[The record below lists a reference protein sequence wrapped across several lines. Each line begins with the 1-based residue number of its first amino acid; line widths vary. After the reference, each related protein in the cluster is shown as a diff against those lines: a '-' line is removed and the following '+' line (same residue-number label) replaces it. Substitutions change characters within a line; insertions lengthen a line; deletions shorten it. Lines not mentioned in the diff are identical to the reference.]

1 MKQALISRIALAMA
15 LICITSPASAQSVT
29 AKVVNIE
36 PSYMPDMVLFKL
48 DAAFGACA
56 AGSWVYYYGTAYYP
70 NPVTDA
76 KKNVQAVYVGL
87 LATMLAGKKVEVSG
101 SATCIA
107 LNVHPTNQ

>member
-1 MKQALISRIALAMA
+1 MNQTTFARIILAA
-15 LICITSPASAQSVT
+15 SLSIITGLASAQSVI

-56 AGSWVYYYGTAYYP
+56 AGSWVYYYGTAYSP
-70 NPVTDA
+70 NPVTDV
-76 KKNVQAVYVGL
+76 KKNVQAVYAGL
-87 LATMLAGKKVEVSG
+87 LATMVAGKKVEVSG

-107 LNVHPTNQ
+107 LNIHPTNQ

>member
-1 MKQALISRIALAMA
+1 MQQTFISRISLAA
-15 LICITSPASAQSVT
+15 VLTCITSLASAQSVT

-36 PSYMPDMVLFKL
+36 PSYMPDQVLFKL

-70 NPVTDA
+70 NPVTDV
-76 KKNVQAVYVGL
+76 KKNVQAVYAGL

-101 SATCIA
+101 PATCIA
-107 LNVHPTNQ
+107 LNIHPTNQ